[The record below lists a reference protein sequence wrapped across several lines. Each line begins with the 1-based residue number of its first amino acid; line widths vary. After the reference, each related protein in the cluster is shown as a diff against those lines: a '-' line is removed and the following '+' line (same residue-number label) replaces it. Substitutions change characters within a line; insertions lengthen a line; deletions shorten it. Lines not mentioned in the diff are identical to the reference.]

1 MGALNKLMF
10 WKKDDDFDFDSALN
24 KEMAPS
30 GLPPTDNLGLD
41 SNPTGLEEKPS
52 FDHPAQPTATN
63 PFQQQA
69 ASPYAAPQQP
79 QQAFPTPGHPL
90 QRPAFQQQPPQQN
103 NDLIS
108 SKLDTIKA
116 QLSSIEQRL
125 VNLERAAGVQQQ
137 KKLW

>member
-10 WKKDDDFDFDSALN
+10 WKKDDGFDFDSALN

-30 GLPPTDNLGLD
+30 GIPPVDNLGLD
-41 SNPTGLEEKPS
+41 NQPTGLEENSP
-52 FDHPAQPTATN
+52 FDHPAQPTATS
-63 PFQQQA
+63 PFTPQQA
-69 ASPYAAPQQP
+69 ASPYAPQP
-79 QQAFPTPGHPL
+79 QQQQAFQQPL
-90 QRPAFQQQPPQQN
+90 QRPGFQQPPQQN
-103 NDLIS
+103 DDLDLIS

-137 KKLW
+137 KRLW

>member
-24 KEMAPS
+24 KEMTPS
-30 GLPPTDNLGLD
+30 DIPPMDNLGLD
-41 SNPTGLEEKPS
+41 SQPTGLEEKSP
-52 FDHPAQPTATN
+52 FDHPAQPTATR

-79 QQAFPTPGHPL
+79 QQAFPSPGQPL
-90 QRPAFQQQPPQQN
+90 QRPGFQQPPPQN

>member
-10 WKKDDDFDFDSALN
+10 WKKDDDFDFDSALD

-41 SNPTGLEEKPS
+41 EKSP
-52 FDHPAQPTATN
+52 FDHPAQPTATT
-63 PFQQQA
+63 
-69 ASPYAAPQQP
+69 PYMSP
-79 QQAFPTPGHPL
+79 QQATNPYDQQQVFPTPGQSL
-90 QRPAFQQQPPQQN
+90 QRPTFQQSPQKN
-103 NDLIS
+103 NDLDLIS

-125 VNLERAAGVQQQ
+125 VNLERAAGVEQQ
-137 KKLW
+137 KRLW